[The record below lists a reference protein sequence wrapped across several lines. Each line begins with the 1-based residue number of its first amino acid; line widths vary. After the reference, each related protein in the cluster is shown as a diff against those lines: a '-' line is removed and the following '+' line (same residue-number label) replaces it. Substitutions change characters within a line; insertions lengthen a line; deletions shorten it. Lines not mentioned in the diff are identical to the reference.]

1 MLVVFLPGS
10 PNINKPMFCIE
21 GDHDLGV
28 GVGSTYEIGHLP
40 ANALL
45 ISIGKFE
52 LDFVSEN
59 CRVSVHVPTG
69 ELSSFQEEAR

>member
-1 MLVVFLPGS
+1 MHLWLETP
-10 PNINKPMFCIE
+10 PNINKPMFCNE
-21 GDHDLGV
+21 GDHDLRV

-69 ELSSFQEEAR
+69 GLSSFQEEAR